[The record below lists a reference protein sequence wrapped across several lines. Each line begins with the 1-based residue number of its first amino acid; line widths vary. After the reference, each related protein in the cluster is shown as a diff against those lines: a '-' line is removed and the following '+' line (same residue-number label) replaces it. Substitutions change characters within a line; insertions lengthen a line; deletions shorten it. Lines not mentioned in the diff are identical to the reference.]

1 MHFFIMETSPRPHL
15 FGLLAG
21 LFLAVGISF
30 ASVVLARTWTH
41 LHESQVIDVT
51 GSARKNVRSDLVIW
65 RGRFSVED
73 ASLLGANEKLKAD
86 LAKVAEFLQSK
97 NVTDFSALPL
107 QIREITTRV
116 KNEDDE
122 TVSKRVGYQITQTVE
137 VSSVNVEATPR
148 LSRECAQLLEQGVA
162 LVSEGVQFI
171 YTKAGQDKIEMMG
184 EATKDARTRAEQ
196 IASQG
201 NRQIKELRSARMGV
215 VQINPVYST
224 ATSWEGNNDM
234 SSLDKTMTVTVSADF
249 SLR

>member
-1 MHFFIMETSPRPHL
+1 METPSRPHL

-30 ASVVLARTWTH
+30 ASVTLARTWQH

-65 RGRFSVED
+65 RGRFNVED
-73 ASLLGANEKLKAD
+73 PTLLGANEKLKAE
-86 LAKVAEFLQSK
+86 LTKVGDFLRSKGVKEF
-97 NVTDFSALPL
+97 TPLPL

-116 KNEDDE
+116 KNEEDE
-122 TVSKRVGYQITQTVE
+122 YVSRRVGYQITQAIE
-137 VSSVNVEATPR
+137 VSSPDVENTPK
-148 LSRECAQLLEQGVA
+148 LSRECAELLEQGVA
-162 LVSEGVQFI
+162 VTSDSVQFI

-184 EATKDARTRAEQ
+184 DATKDARTRAEQ

-201 NRQIKELRSARMGV
+201 NRQVKELRSARMGV
-215 VQINPVYST
+215 VQINPLYST
-224 ATSWEGNNDM
+224 ATSWEGNNDT

-249 SLR
+249 SLK